1 MGGPG
6 PAAAQPCYW
15 GVYIQG
21 TQFVPNQVFCLHGDP
36 QFAFHS
42 LLIQGQRVAQGTG
55 TELGGRGRGWGGWA
69 VPRLP
74 LEGATLLAQHW
85 LGTLRVPSGGLG
97 SRVTVEMVPLLPA
110 SPGCFPLP
118 QRAPQVNWL
127 LPQGLRTS
135 HSCGLCCISLRC
147 PGLNTPSPPPGGP
160 PWYPVCSS
168 LARGPVLPHSPQ
180 TVLPEPLSAQAAA
193 QQTGPRLLLCPG
205 QPVTPGVLLSPP
217 SQGWWG
223 RAGPEALVS

>member
-21 TQFVPNQVFCLHGDP
+21 TQFVLNQVFCLHGDP

-85 LGTLRVPSGGLG
+85 LGNAPCAQRGFGEQSDGGDGALAPS
-97 SRVTVEMVPLLPA
+97 
-110 SPGCFPLP
+110 
-118 QRAPQVNWL
+118 
-127 LPQGLRTS
+127 
-135 HSCGLCCISLRC
+135 I
-147 PGLNTPSPPPGGP
+147 
-160 PWYPVCSS
+160 
-168 LARGPVLPHSPQ
+168 
-180 TVLPEPLSAQAAA
+180 
-193 QQTGPRLLLCPG
+193 PRLLPSAPAGSSSEPAPAPG
-205 QPVTPGVLLSPP
+205 PSHQPQLWPLLHFPALPRFEHPFPAPGRP
-217 SQGWWG
+217 S
-223 RAGPEALVS
+223 LVPCV